1 MKRIFPIFLSIL
13 LILGLFP
20 APAYAA
26 PDWPSNI
33 SIEADG
39 GVVMDADSGAVLF
52 GKNLHET
59 YYPASITKVLTA
71 LVVLENCD
79 LNEEV
84 TYSYDAVY
92 NVESGSSNAGL
103 DEGDVLTVR
112 DSLYA
117 MLLQSANEAANALAE
132 HVAGSR
138 EAFAEMMNEKAAQLG
153 CQDSHFANPSGL
165 NDENHYTSAYD
176 MALICQAAI
185 KNPTFLEI
193 DGARYYDLPPTKNYP
208 EGSTVYAH
216 HAMLL
221 PSRSDYYEGAFGGK
235 TGYTSLAGNTLVTF
249 ASRNGMTLV
258 AVVLNGHQTHYSDTK
273 AMLDF
278 GFSNFQ
284 TSRIS
289 DLDSRFSSLG
299 SDMSIAGLP
308 TGDLSGLA
316 LEEGMITLP
325 LTSSISD
332 ADVSVTYDLGE
343 SAPDNAIAQ
352 VQYTYNDRVI
362 GSAYLLNRIGE
373 AQETTIT
380 LPETTAADSGTSGS
394 SADGKTPAAGD
405 SGAEAPSP
413 APSADGSSSAAPDSQ
428 NSGSGSHGST
438 GGFAIP
444 SVVWIA
450 LAVAVVIAAA
460 AGAVIYLNIQ
470 RQRREEERRR
480 RQERRHQRLREIG
493 VSDEEFEQMMA
504 ARKAARQA
512 DRGDRKSKR

>member
-1 MKRIFPIFLSIL
+1 MTFPPRKITRRDPRFTPITPC
-13 LILGLFP
+13 FCP
-20 APAYAA
+20 AA
-26 PDWPSNI
+26 PTT
-33 SIEADG
+33 
-39 GVVMDADSGAVLF
+39 M
-52 GKNLHET
+52 K
-59 YYPASITKVLTA
+59 
-71 LVVLENCD
+71 
-79 LNEEV
+79 
-84 TYSYDAVY
+84 
-92 NVESGSSNAGL
+92 
-103 DEGDVLTVR
+103 
-112 DSLYA
+112 
-117 MLLQSANEAANALAE
+117 
-132 HVAGSR
+132 
-138 EAFAEMMNEKAAQLG
+138 
-153 CQDSHFANPSGL
+153 
-165 NDENHYTSAYD
+165 
-176 MALICQAAI
+176 
-185 KNPTFLEI
+185 
-193 DGARYYDLPPTKNYP
+193 
-208 EGSTVYAH
+208 
-216 HAMLL
+216 
-221 PSRSDYYEGAFGGK
+221 GAFGGK

-343 SAPDNAIAQ
+343 RAPDNAIAQ

-394 SADGKTPAAGD
+394 SADGETPAAGD

-413 APSADGSSSAAPDSQ
+413 AQSADGGSSSAPDSQ
-428 NSGSGSHGST
+428 NSGSGSQGST

-460 AGAVIYLNIQ
+460 AGAVIYLKNPAAAPGGRAPAPAGTPPPAAAGNRRIRRGVRTDDG
-470 RQRREEERRR
+470 RQ
-480 RQERRHQRLREIG
+480 
-493 VSDEEFEQMMA
+493 
-504 ARKAARQA
+504 
-512 DRGDRKSKR
+512 KSGQTG